1 MSFFDRVKKD
11 FTTFTWVL
19 IVVAIVLNIVV
30 GQLVSLLKLPIFL
43 DSIGTVLV
51 GILAG
56 PWAGG
61 LTGLIT
67 NLIWGLIT
75 SPVAAAFAPV
85 AMVIGIAAG
94 FCAKFGLFKNWWL
107 AILAGVI
114 ITVFNAVVAVPIRLY
129 MFGGITGSGADF
141 MTAYMLALGKDLF
154 GSVVVTVFTSNVID
168 KVVTALLCLGIIK
181 ILPDRIRGRFSRLGL
196 AAHNPGK
203 SFPHVLRP
211 RQVVHC
217 DKAI

>member
-1 MSFFDRVKKD
+1 MSFIQRIKNE

-19 IVVAIVLNIVV
+19 IAVAIVVNIAV
-30 GQLVSLLKLPIFL
+30 GQLVALLKLPIFL

-61 LTGLIT
+61 LTGLLT
-67 NLIWGLIT
+67 NLIWGLIS

-85 AMVIGIAAG
+85 AMVIGIVAG
-94 FCAKFGLFKNWWL
+94 LCAKYGLFKTWWL
-107 AILAGVI
+107 AIVAGVV

-141 MTAYMLALGKDLF
+141 VTAYMLALGKDLF
-154 GSVVVTVFTSNVID
+154 GSVVVTVFVSNIID
-168 KVVTALLCLGIIK
+168 KVATALLSWGIVE
-181 ILPDRIRGRFSRLGL
+181 ILPEKTEARFRK
-196 AAHNPGK
+196 N
-203 SFPHVLRP
+203 SFGTE
-211 RQVVHC
+211 
-217 DKAI
+217 

>member
-1 MSFFDRVKKD
+1 MSINEQIKKD

-19 IVVAIVLNIVV
+19 IAVAIAVNIVV

-43 DSIGTVLV
+43 DSIGTVMV
-51 GILAG
+51 GVLAG

-61 LTGLIT
+61 LAGLLT
-67 NLIWGLIT
+67 NLIWGVIS

-85 AMVIGIAAG
+85 AMVIGIVAG
-94 FCAKFGLFKNWWL
+94 LCARYGLFKTWWQ
-107 AILAGVI
+107 AIIAGLI

-141 MTAYMLALGKDLF
+141 VTAYMLALGKDLF

-168 KVVTALLCLGIIK
+168 KVVTAVLAWGIIK
-181 ILPDRIRGRFSRLGL
+181 ALPQRITTRFSGSMPT
-196 AAHNPGK
+196 AA
-203 SFPHVLRP
+203 
-211 RQVVHC
+211 
-217 DKAI
+217 

>member
-1 MSFFDRVKKD
+1 MSFFGKIKED
-11 FTTFTWVL
+11 FSAFTWVL

-61 LTGLIT
+61 LAGLLT
-67 NLIWGLIT
+67 NLLWGVIS

-85 AMVIGIAAG
+85 AMVIGIVAG
-94 FCAKFGLFKNWWL
+94 LCARAGLFESWWK
-107 AILAGVI
+107 AIIAGLI
-114 ITVFNAVVAVPIRLY
+114 ITVFNAIVAVPIRLY

-141 MTAYMLALGKDLF
+141 VTAYMLALGKDLF

-168 KVVTALLCLGIIK
+168 KVATAALCWAIVQTIPSRMK
-181 ILPDRIRGRFSRLGL
+181 GRFTGL
-196 AAHNPGK
+196 APAA
-203 SFPHVLRP
+203 S
-211 RQVVHC
+211 
-217 DKAI
+217 

>member
-1 MSFFDRVKKD
+1 MGFIGDVKKD

-19 IVVAIVLNIVV
+19 IAVAIVLNIAV
-30 GQLVSLLKLPIFL
+30 GQLVSMLKLPIFL

-51 GILAG
+51 AVLAG

-61 LTGLIT
+61 IAGLFT
-67 NLIWGLIT
+67 NLIWGVIS

-94 FCAKFGLFKNWWL
+94 FCARYGMFKNLWL
-107 AILAGVI
+107 AIAAGLV
-114 ITVFNAVVAVPIRLY
+114 ITVFNSVVAVPIRLY

-141 MTAYMLALGKDLF
+141 AMAYLLALGKDLF

-168 KVVTALLCLGIIK
+168 KVVTAVLVWGLIKTLPERIHARFPLLA
-181 ILPDRIRGRFSRLGL
+181 S
-196 AAHNPGK
+196 AE
-203 SFPHVLRP
+203 S
-211 RQVVHC
+211 
-217 DKAI
+217 